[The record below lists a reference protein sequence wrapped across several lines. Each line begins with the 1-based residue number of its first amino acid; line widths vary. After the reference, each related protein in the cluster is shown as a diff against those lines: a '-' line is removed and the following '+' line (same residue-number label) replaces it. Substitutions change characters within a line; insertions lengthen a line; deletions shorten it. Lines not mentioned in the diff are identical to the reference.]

1 MNRQSSTVVT
11 LWKQGLPLSQ
21 ALLLLLLTTMTLQGE
36 PQDLAQQ
43 LDKAT
48 SAAIY
53 CCGSYQRIPF
63 SLSYEGWTQYS
74 LASRSSCIYG
84 YENRR

>member
-11 LWKQGLPLSQ
+11 LWKHGLPLSQ
-21 ALLLLLLTTMTLQGE
+21 AVLLLLLTTLTLQGE

-48 SAAIY
+48 SAAITDGEATKEY
-53 CCGSYQRIPF
+53 R
-63 SLSYEGWTQYS
+63 
-74 LASRSSCIYG
+74 LAYRMKAGQNIRSRV
-84 YENRR
+84 